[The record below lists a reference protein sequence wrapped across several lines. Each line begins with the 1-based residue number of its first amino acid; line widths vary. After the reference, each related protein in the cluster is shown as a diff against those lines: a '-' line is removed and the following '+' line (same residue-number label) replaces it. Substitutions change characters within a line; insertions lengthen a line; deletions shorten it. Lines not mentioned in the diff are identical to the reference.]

1 VKLKQ
6 FLSFLRIIYISLQC
20 FLVLL
25 FRNISTNIFRGSS
38 LQILYFILHFFYFA
52 SCVPNAPRLN
62 NSKFRCKGVFFF
74 FSTHLNMF
82 IVIFSYYYLRYFYR
96 YFPNFLSLQ
105 PSIFLFPFFFFTS
118 CDSLEIII
126 LLTFI
131 LFYILHFCS
140 FLVLC
145 LPDISRNVHSFS
157 LFFLF
162 NPLFLLPYH
171 QSFSVLSR
179 YFLYSR
185 IVVIFHCLCSSF
197 RIRSSSFFFFFSALF
212 SPLEILFYSQLPHP
226 LTPFSALLD
235 NK

>member
-157 LFFLF
+157 LFFFIQSPFFAALPPIF
-162 NPLFLLPYH
+162 FCSLPLFSLFQDCCYFSLP
-171 QSFSVLSR
+171 V
-179 YFLYSR
+179 FL
-185 IVVIFHCLCSSF
+185 IPH
-197 RIRSSSFFFFFSALF
+197 SFFFFLLLLF
-212 SPLEILFYSQLPHP
+212 CTLLSTRNPVLFPTTTSTNSFLC
-226 LTPFSALLD
+226 SSR
-235 NK
+235 